1 MNSKKLNAKDFI
13 TVGIFTAI
21 TFAIEMALGM
31 LGYLHPYII
40 ASYVVF
46 LPLVQGIPMMLFYT
60 KVEKF
65 GMITTMSVLLA
76 IIMFVMGMG
85 YLGAPA
91 IIVVGLIADLVAR
104 SGGYKS
110 AAKTVISNG
119 LMSLWI
125 CANYIPVVITVD
137 SYRKDLIDGGF
148 SSEYCDGLF
157 RAVNSKTI
165 FILAAVCFVFGVIG
179 ALIGKRVVKKHF
191 EKAGIV

>member
-60 KVEKF
+60 
-65 GMITTMSVLLA
+65 
-76 IIMFVMGMG
+76 